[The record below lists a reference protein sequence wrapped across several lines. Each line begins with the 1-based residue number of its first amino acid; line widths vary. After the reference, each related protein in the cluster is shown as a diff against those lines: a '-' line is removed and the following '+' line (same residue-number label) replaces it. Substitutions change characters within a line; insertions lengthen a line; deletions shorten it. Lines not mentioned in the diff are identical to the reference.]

1 MLAVILW
8 PPARKMVIEAFRL
21 VLGVPDDLVIFIQ
34 LLKVSTVYADM
45 CSVVVETQ
53 SFIGNDVTLCTLGK
67 KGSFLLRWSLNAWRI
82 NSTQKLFVLLIVASW
97 ELPIG
102 LTGYHSNIIVLTI
115 FWEKRFVE
123 QTCLLLDSMY
133 LSPPNISARLAR
145 VLLDP
150 FPDRCIFLVI
160 LLIWQGITSLYAL
173 NHLPYLNSTEP
184 ATSNR
189 SRTCSWMFLSKRS
202 CLFLLDARERS

>member
-1 MLAVILW
+1 
-8 PPARKMVIEAFRL
+8 
-21 VLGVPDDLVIFIQ
+21 
-34 LLKVSTVYADM
+34 M
-45 CSVVVETQ
+45 CIVVVETQ

-173 NHLPYLNSTEP
+173 NRLPYPNSTNLLPITGPEKC
-184 ATSNR
+184 N
-189 SRTCSWMFLSKRS
+189 WMFLSKWS
-202 CLFLLDARERS
+202 CLFLLYAWERSS

>member
-1 MLAVILW
+1 
-8 PPARKMVIEAFRL
+8 
-21 VLGVPDDLVIFIQ
+21 
-34 LLKVSTVYADM
+34 M
-45 CSVVVETQ
+45 CIVVVETQ

-173 NHLPYLNSTEP
+173 NHLHYLNTTEP
-184 ATSNR
+184 ATDNR
-189 SRTCSWMFLSKRS
+189 SRKMQLDVFKQVELFIFVV
-202 CLFLLDARERS
+202 CLRKEFVKYILVDGKHATGVNILLPGWA

>member
-1 MLAVILW
+1 
-8 PPARKMVIEAFRL
+8 
-21 VLGVPDDLVIFIQ
+21 
-34 LLKVSTVYADM
+34 M
-45 CSVVVETQ
+45 CIVVVETQ

-123 QTCLLLDSMY
+123 QTYLLLDSLY